1 MKKPLHTSI
10 AVDAEEFDD
19 LSVPE
24 KLHIIVS
31 VKDFRAILTHAGLTS
46 GSLSAAYSRPGRPMK
61 VSYDGDGIVCEFI
74 LMTVGE
80 KGTIAQKKGKG
91 RAGATKPVRPA
102 LEAAS
107 TRSASVVANENPQ
120 PSEPARNQ
128 KAKAPIPRPPVP
140 RPSQFEIRPLP
151 NQPPSTLRSESM
163 FLPQDDDQQ
172 WEPVNPDDDEDEGE
186 NARLEWDASMDPVC
200 LTACSLLLR

>member
-24 KLHIIVS
+24 KLHIIIS
-31 VKDFRAILTHAGLTS
+31 VKDFRAILTHAGLTG

-61 VSYDGDGIVCEFI
+61 LSYDGDGIVCEFI

-80 KGTIAQKKGKG
+80 KGTLAQKKGKG
-91 RAGATKPVRPA
+91 RAVAAKPVRPA
-102 LEAAS
+102 LESAS
-107 TRSASVVANENPQ
+107 SRSASVVANENTQ
-120 PSEPARNQ
+120 PTESSRKQQP
-128 KAKAPIPRPPVP
+128 KAPLPKPSAPRQ
-140 RPSQFEIRPLP
+140 SQFEIRPPP

-186 NARLEWDASMDPVC
+186 NARLEWDASNDPVC
-200 LTACSLLLR
+200 IPSVPSMG